1 MRFDLEWLR
10 DQLEDAPD
18 ADALAAGLT
27 GCGLLVEVREPA
39 GASEVWDVDVTTN
52 RPDAMNHRG
61 LAREAAVATGA
72 RLAPLEVVLD
82 EAQKPTLDVVGIG
95 IDAPAACHRFCGRV
109 VRGVT
114 TGPSPAWLRERL
126 ERCGVR
132 PVGAV
137 VDVTNYVMLTLG
149 QPLHAYDLAR
159 VAGPR
164 LVARMARQGEHV
176 ETLDGET
183 RELDPGML
191 VIADDDGPVGL
202 AGVMGGASTEIGDQT
217 ADVLLEAA
225 SFDPVTVRRA
235 ARRLGMHTEASHRF
249 ERGADPELPPV
260 AIDLAAAMI
269 AEIAGGHVCRGRID
283 VYPDPRP
290 PAGVGLSLAALAA
303 FAGLD
308 LEPDEVLRILAGL
321 GFAPVAN
328 GDAVRCTVPTHRVDV
343 ERAADLYEEVLRH
356 VGYGRIPARLPVL
369 STSPGR
375 RHPSWR
381 RSDRARDAA
390 VAAGLVEVMT
400 YSFIAADDDRTAE
413 ELPWPVGEPL
423 RLDNPL
429 TRTQSTMRRS
439 LLPGLV
445 AATRDTLNQGE
456 ETVAAFEVGRVF
468 RRSHDGVP
476 AEGERLAVVMAG
488 ASSGWLEPAS
498 DFRGLKGRV
507 VAVADAA
514 GCGPLRWRRGGAPWL
529 DEGEGAVL
537 DGRDGSAVGL
547 AGLLAASV
555 AERWGLRQPVY
566 LAELVLDR
574 AADRALPR
582 FAALPRHPAVTVDL
596 TVEHA
601 VDLAYATLEDTLR
614 ALADRRVERI
624 WLRDRFD
631 GEGVATGRV
640 RSTFRLRYRDP
651 ERSLTQDEVN
661 RWQEMLRSALVERL
675 AVTLI

>member
-10 DQLEDAPD
+10 DQLEGAPD

-72 RLAPLEVVLD
+72 RLAPLELALD
-82 EAQKPTLDVVGIG
+82 EAGESTADLVGIG
-95 IDAPAACHRFCGRV
+95 IDAPAACRRFCGRV
-109 VRGVT
+109 VRGVKM
-114 TGPSPAWLRERL
+114 GPSPAWLRERL

-132 PVGAV
+132 PIGVV

-164 LVARMARQGEHV
+164 LVARMAREGERLV
-176 ETLDGET
+176 TLDGET
-183 RELDPGML
+183 RELDPSMA
-191 VIADDDGPVGL
+191 VIADDGGAVGL
-202 AGVMGGASTEIGDQT
+202 AGVMGGAATEIGDGT
-217 ADVLLEAA
+217 TDVLLEAA
-225 SFDPVTVRRA
+225 SFDPVTVRRM

-269 AEIAGGHVCRGRID
+269 AELAGGSVCRGRID
-283 VYPDPRP
+283 VHPRP
-290 PAGVGLSLAALAA
+290 REPVGVGLSLAALSA
-303 FAGLD
+303 FAGLE
-308 LEPDEVLRILAGL
+308 LEADEVLAILAGL
-321 GFAPVAN
+321 GFAPAAD
-328 GDAVRCTVPTHRVDV
+328 GDVVRCTVPSHRVDV

-356 VGYGRIPARLPVL
+356 VGYGRVPARLPVL

-381 RSDRARDAA
+381 RTDRARDAA

-400 YSFIAADDDRTAE
+400 YSFIADDDDRPAE

-468 RRSHDGVP
+468 RRTGEGVP

-488 ASSGWLEPAS
+488 ASTAWLEPAV
-498 DFRGLKGRV
+498 DFRCLRGRV
-507 VAVADAA
+507 EAVADLA
-514 GCGPLRWRRGGAPWL
+514 GLGPLRWRRGGGPWL

-537 DGRDGSAVGL
+537 QAEDGSVAGF
-547 AGLLAASV
+547 AGLLSAAM
-555 AERWGLRQPVY
+555 AERWGLRQPLY
-566 LAELVLDR
+566 LAELDLDR
-574 AADRALPR
+574 AADPAPPR
-582 FAALPRHPAVTVDL
+582 FVALPRHPAVTVDL

-601 VDLAYATLEDTLR
+601 VDMAHGALEESLRELAE
-614 ALADRRVERI
+614 RRVERI
-624 WLRDRFD
+624 WLKDRFA
-631 GEGVATGRV
+631 GPGVAAGRV

-661 RWQEMLRSALVERL
+661 RWQEALRSALVERL
-675 AVTLI
+675 GVTLI